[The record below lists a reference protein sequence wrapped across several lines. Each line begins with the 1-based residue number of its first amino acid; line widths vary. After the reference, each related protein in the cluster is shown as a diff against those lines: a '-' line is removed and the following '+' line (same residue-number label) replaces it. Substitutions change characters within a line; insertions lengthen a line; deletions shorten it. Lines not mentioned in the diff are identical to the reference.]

1 MMTRD
6 EIIGELSLYFD
17 LSELVCPDVL
27 KKYGERAWQFFDTA
41 LLHTLLVVRRDI
53 LKVPLYANDGVS
65 YTQRGLRCN
74 LCELNRTKTDSR
86 NLYMSAHSLGKAVDM
101 ESPKM
106 TAQQMRD
113 KIAEKADL
121 LPYNVRIERDVSWL
135 HIDTYD
141 AGNGEKITYFNG

>member
-1 MMTRD
+1 MTRS
-6 EIIGELSLYFD
+6 EIIKELSRYFD

-27 KKYGERAWQFFDTA
+27 KKYGEQAWRFFDTA

-65 YTQRGLRCN
+65 FTQRGLRCN
-74 LCELNRTKTDSR
+74 LCELNLNKTDSR

-101 ESPKM
+101 VSPKM

>member
-1 MMTRD
+1 MSRT
-6 EIIGELSLYFD
+6 EIIKELRRYFD
-17 LSELVCPDVL
+17 VEELVCPDVL

-65 YTQRGLRCN
+65 FTQRGLRCN
-74 LCELNRTKTDSR
+74 LCELNKSKTDSR

-101 ESPKM
+101 VSPKM

-113 KIAEKADL
+113 KIAENADL
-121 LPYNVRIERDVSWL
+121 LPYNVRMERDVSWL

-141 AGNGEKITYFNG
+141 TGNGEKITYFNG

>member
-1 MMTRD
+1 MSRE
-6 EIIGELSLYFD
+6 EIIKELQRYFD
-17 LSELVCPDVL
+17 IEELVCPDVL

-53 LKVPLYANDGVS
+53 LKVPLYANDGVI

-74 LCELNRTKTDSR
+74 LCELNMSKTDSH
-86 NLYMSAHSLGKAVDM
+86 NLYMSAHSLGKAVDLI
-101 ESPKM
+101 SPKM

-135 HIDTYD
+135 HIDVYD
-141 AGNGEKITYFNG
+141 AGNGEKITYFNE

>member
-1 MMTRD
+1 MITRD
-6 EIIGELSLYFD
+6 EIIEELSRYFD

-27 KKYGERAWQFFDTA
+27 KQYGERAWQFFDTA

-74 LCELNRTKTDSR
+74 LCESNMSKTDSR
-86 NLYMSAHSLGKAVDM
+86 NLYMSAHSLGKAVDLV
-101 ESPKM
+101 SPKM

-113 KIAEKADL
+113 IIAEKADL
-121 LPYNVRIERDVSWL
+121 LPFYVRIERDVSWL
-135 HIDTYD
+135 HIDVYD
-141 AGNGEKITYFNG
+141 TGNDEKITYFNG